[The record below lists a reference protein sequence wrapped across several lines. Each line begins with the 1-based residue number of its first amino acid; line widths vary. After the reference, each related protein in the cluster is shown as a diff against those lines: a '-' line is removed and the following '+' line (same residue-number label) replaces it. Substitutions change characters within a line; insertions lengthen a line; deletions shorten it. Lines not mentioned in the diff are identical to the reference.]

1 MNNSPASKF
10 RSDDGGTAQPQRRI
24 VINLVAV
31 LVLIGLTIGIKVGT
45 NASWLVV
52 LAEMALAVGG
62 LSLLLILLAHQV
74 TEPTQRQR
82 RQFSILL
89 VLLAMLALAM
99 FLAGVTGIFRLAR
112 FDPARML
119 PADWVQFTLVTA
131 LAVLV
136 GVPLLMCLLDTLI
149 TAANAAIRNP
159 AIRQLIRRSA
169 RSIAGPR
176 MPTSDVVLDHDVTA
190 KEESSTDIGSRPRG
204 AGYIHGT
211 DASEQARLELLNR
224 LTNGPFLEFLNV
236 QTAMRVLEVGSGLGI
251 LAAEVAA
258 VADRVEVV
266 GLERSSDQLS
276 VAIQSP
282 RVRYVQGDAHELPFA
297 DGSFDLVYCRY
308 LLEHVADPQRVL
320 KQMRRVTRAGG
331 RVAAMENDISL
342 VRLDPPCP
350 TFEKVW
356 STFATYQRQLGGDGL
371 IGRRLFR
378 LFRETGFTQIEL
390 SVQPELHGHGS
401 HGFAPWLDNL
411 AGNIT
416 SGQQGLIGSGL
427 CTAEQIRS
435 ALGELSAL
443 KNRDDASLTFVW
455 NRAAAVR

>member
-62 LSLLLILLAHQV
+62 LSLLLILLAHQI

-159 AIRQLIRRSA
+159 AIRQLIGRSA

-176 MPTSDVVLDHDVTA
+176 MPTSDVVLDHDLTA
-190 KEESSTDIGSRPRG
+190 IEESLSDIGSRPRG
-204 AGYIHGT
+204 AAYIHGT

-236 QTAMRVLEVGSGLGI
+236 QPAMRVLEVGSGLGI

-282 RVRYVQGDAHELPFA
+282 RVRYVRGDAHELPFA

-350 TFEKVW
+350 AFNEVW
-356 STFATYQRQLGGDGL
+356 AAFAEHQRQLGGDGL
-371 IGRRLFR
+371 IGRRLYR
-378 LFRETGFTQIEL
+378 LFRAAGFSQIEL
-390 SVQPELHGHGS
+390 SVQPELHWHGS
-401 HGFAPWLDNL
+401 PGFAPWIENL
-411 AGNIT
+411 AGNIR
-416 SGQQGLIGSGL
+416 SDERGLVETGL
-427 CTAEQIRS
+427 CAPEQVERAIS
-435 ALGELSAL
+435 ELSEL
-443 KNRDDASLTFVW
+443 TSRDDASFTFVW
-455 NRAAAVR
+455 NRGMALK